1 MKQQI
6 LEKRA
11 KIKSRDAGGWAGE
24 ILMRVEATDKWRFL
38 AIFVFFLGT
47 LWVIY
52 GDFMVIDII
61 DQLDVIFGSVTSTKI
76 DSNTRT
82 HDLSCDSYLGRY
94 RIFRGK
100 PKRRFHTSLPER
112 WVGICLQKT

>member
-1 MKQQI
+1 MKPQI

-82 HDLSCDSYLGRY
+82 HDLSCDSY
-94 RIFRGK
+94 
-100 PKRRFHTSLPER
+100 
-112 WVGICLQKT
+112 